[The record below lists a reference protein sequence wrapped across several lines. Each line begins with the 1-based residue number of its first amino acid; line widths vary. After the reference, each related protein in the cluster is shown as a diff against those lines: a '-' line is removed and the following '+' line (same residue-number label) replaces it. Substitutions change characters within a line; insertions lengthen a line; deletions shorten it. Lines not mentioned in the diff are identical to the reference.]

1 MENKQY
7 FIFTRAMKEPIP
19 VTEEMFKEYFRD
31 VDLYRR
37 KQQRHG
43 RCVCQKTKTL
53 SCDMDCWT
61 CPYSREGDTCSLD
74 AETENNSGVKER
86 LDDLADE
93 GPLMEDAVCDRDELI
108 RLLDRID
115 ELMPEART
123 IGKLREE
130 GFTEDEIGERIGTGR
145 KTYAYRLKQLKET
158 LKEEFPEFFENLR

>member
-37 KQQRHG
+37 KQHRHG
-43 RCVCQKTKTL
+43 RCVCPKTKTL

-61 CPYSREGDTCSLD
+61 CPYSRGGDTCSLD
-74 AETENNSGVKER
+74 AETENNGGVKNR
-86 LDDLADE
+86 LGDLTDE
-93 GPLMEDAVCDRDELI
+93 GLPMEDTICDRDELI

-130 GFTEDEIGERIGTGR
+130 GLTEDEIGEKIGIGR
-145 KTYAYRLKQLKET
+145 KTYAYRLKRLKEK
-158 LKEEFPEFFENLR
+158 LAAEFQDFFEKL